1 MIQKFSGFL
10 VGDGSKNGRLDSQV
24 DCQATIE
31 RVAVSEI
38 ELNLLYISKLEMSEW
53 TSITFKEIEYKLT

>member
-38 ELNLLYISKLEMSEW
+38 EFNLLYISKLGMCE
-53 TSITFKEIEYKLT
+53 